1 MSDMTRNGK
10 RWTTT
15 EVLNLQREHELLN
28 LSVEEIALK
37 HKRSVKSIQFKL
49 QSEGFMQSEEVLDD
63 EVYSDTDSSSDYEED
78 VVEDIEEDVDE
89 DCVECNLDKLSD
101 RVWNLETNVEEISAM
116 VKNIFELVSSQ
127 KKSKKL
133 APLRKYL

>member
-1 MSDMTRNGK
+1 MTRNGK

-28 LSVEEIALK
+28 LSVEEIALN

-78 VVEDIEEDVDE
+78 VVENVVENVDE
-89 DCVECNLDKLSD
+89 DYVECNLDKLSD